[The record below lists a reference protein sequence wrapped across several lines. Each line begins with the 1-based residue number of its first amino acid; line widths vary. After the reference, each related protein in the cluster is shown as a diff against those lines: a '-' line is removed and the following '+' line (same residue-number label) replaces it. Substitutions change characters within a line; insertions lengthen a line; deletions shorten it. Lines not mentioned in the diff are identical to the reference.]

1 MKKIVAFGAAAA
13 SGVVVASAMT
23 STVYAW
29 HPEGRIK
36 KSVQNQT
43 QTSALADANDVK
55 SAVSTKPG
63 DTLKYVIEV
72 SNIGAAASNGYNDMA
87 KTVMT
92 DTLPAGVELMA
103 NPAQRTITENLGTL
117 KPGQKVTKEYLV
129 RVTSTKD
136 KDVVT
141 NKACFTGDSTAND
154 NPQKGC
160 DPAVITVTVPPKPEE
175 PPKPPKTPEPPKE
188 TPKVPQV
195 QGKGVEVPAELPKT
209 GIAGTAGVFTGFT
222 GAGYVAHRF
231 ATRKRR

>member
-1 MKKIVAFGAAAA
+1 MKKLVTFGAAVA

-23 STVYAW
+23 STAYAW
-29 HPEGRIK
+29 HPKGQIK
-36 KSVQNQT
+36 KFVQNQT
-43 QTSALADANDVK
+43 QNSALADANDTK

-72 SNIGAAASNGYNDMA
+72 SNVGSPASNGYNDMA

-92 DTLPAGVELMA
+92 DTLPAGVELVS
-103 NPAQRTITENLGTL
+103 NSAQRTITENLGTL

-141 NKACFTGDSTAND
+141 NKACFTGDSAVND
-154 NPQKGC
+154 APQQGC
-160 DPAVITVTVPPKPEE
+160 DPAVITVTVPPKPE
-175 PPKPPKTPEPPKE
+175 PPKTPEPPVQ
-188 TPKVPQV
+188 PSVVPQV

-209 GIAGTAGVFTGFT
+209 GLGSIAGIFTGIS
-222 GAGYVAHRF
+222 GASYAAHRVV
-231 ATRKRR
+231 TRKRR